1 MRACVR
7 ACVRERILSA
17 DRSSPLFFD
26 MRKALL
32 LRWLKPGVRRPSLK
46 ETGFWVRA
54 RVTRPRQSEFV
65 PGLVH
70 QARCPWAEQGT
81 RSARVMSCADV
92 QALGRAARRRGRQH
106 TQPPAQPGTHQ
117 PCVPRSPRAG
127 RLGERST
134 AHRPTGAAQRD
145 GWGHKSAAHAHQG
158 REAAQEE
165 ARGRHRVSTCSVACT
180 QRLLHRNASVVGAG
194 SGARGE
200 AGRQQRRP
208 TDLRGVPAR
217 IAPGARAS
225 WWAISPPAC
234 SSRPAGEHM
243 LPTGCR
249 YHLSARACNL
259 SVQTPTARSRTCH
272 GQTRSMYDGKEADKE
287 ERRRLLAVWPCGWT
301 WESL

>member
-32 LRWLKPGVRRPSLK
+32 LRWLKPGVRRPSSK

-180 QRLLHRNASVVGAG
+180 QRFVAPQCKRCGRRQWRAGRSGSPAAAPDRSPRRACTHCPWRTGIVVGHLAAG
-194 SGARGE
+194 LL
-200 AGRQQRRP
+200 Q
-208 TDLRGVPAR
+208 
-217 IAPGARAS
+217 
-225 WWAISPPAC
+225 PP
-234 SSRPAGEHM
+234 
-243 LPTGCR
+243 CR
-249 YHLSARACNL
+249 
-259 SVQTPTARSRTCH
+259 
-272 GQTRSMYDGKEADKE
+272 
-287 ERRRLLAVWPCGWT
+287 
-301 WESL
+301 